1 MDSKMYVLLLLVIFA
16 YGYLVRLKI
25 TTMYIK
31 EKTIYLD
38 PLP

>member
-1 MDSKMYVLLLLVIFA
+1 MYVLLLLVIFA
-16 YGYLVRLKI
+16 YDYLVHLKI

-31 EKTIYLD
+31 EKTIDLD